1 MGEINDRLERL
12 ENKLYD
18 KLEQLM
24 DEGDF
29 EKAGQ
34 VVELMEK
41 VGIV

>member
-29 EKAGQ
+29 ETAGQ